1 MLPIIL
7 KARYGRDANGMDRL
21 MEIGMAIFLLV
32 TVPHVNFLS
41 AMATM
46 VAVMAA
52 FSFWVGKISCSVF
65 SAPPLS
71 VPARTL
77 IWDLVRASW
86 LSIPTAAGLLAAL
99 LAHSPLL
106 IVVMLA
112 SCTLAT
118 VAVVLWGEA
127 SQSKKHYGQAVENQF
142 SAVGGPYQYFALDLR
157 RRRTRLYQRVVMPF
171 ALLPLVGVGLVILVT
186 VSSGASVRPA
196 TIAAGVALGCSFNFM
211 YLRTDDLPGN
221 YIRETAG
228 IPEWFIQLPCVLA
241 VACCVGLSYLLG
253 ADSALLIAVIVAA
266 LVAVLLG
273 LAQII
278 IGEHTA
284 AVALPH
290 VAPKSTTFQEI
301 MGFCLIFSVF
311 SVVLIIGQLL

>member
-32 TVPHVNFLS
+32 TVPHVSFLS
-41 AMATM
+41 ALAAM

-52 FSFWVGKISCSVF
+52 FSFWVGKISWSVF

-86 LSIPTAAGLLAAL
+86 LSIPTAAGLLAAVM
-99 LAHSPLL
+99 AYSPLL
-106 IVVMLA
+106 IVAMLA

-127 SQSKKHYGQAVENQF
+127 SQSKKNYGQAVENQF

-157 RRRTRLYQRVVMPF
+157 RRRTRLYQRVVVPF
-171 ALLPLVGVGLVILVT
+171 ALLPLIGVGSVILVM
-186 VSSGASVRPA
+186 VSSGAPVRPA

-221 YIRETAG
+221 YIRETVG
-228 IPEWFIQLPCVLA
+228 IPEWFIQLPCVL
-241 VACCVGLSYLLG
+241 VVGCCIALSYLLG

-273 LAQII
+273 MTQII

-301 MGFCLIFSVF
+301 MGFCVVFSVF
-311 SVVLIIGQLL
+311 SVVLIIGQLV

>member
-1 MLPIIL
+1 MDRLRL

-32 TVPHVNFLS
+32 TVPHVSFLS
-41 AMATM
+41 ALATM
-46 VAVMAA
+46 VAVMGA
-52 FSFWVGKISCSVF
+52 FSFWVGKISWSVF

-86 LSIPTAAGLLAAL
+86 LSIPTAAGLLAAVM
-99 LAHSPLL
+99 AYSPLL
-106 IVVMLA
+106 IVAMLA

-127 SQSKKHYGQAVENQF
+127 SQSKKNYGQAVENQF

-157 RRRTRLYQRVVMPF
+157 RRRTRLYQRVVVPF
-171 ALLPLVGVGLVILVT
+171 ALLPLIGVG
-186 VSSGASVRPA
+186 SV

-228 IPEWFIQLPCVLA
+228 IPEWFIQLPCVL
-241 VACCVGLSYLLG
+241 VVGCCIALSYLMG

-273 LAQII
+273 LTRII

-301 MGFCLIFSVF
+301 MGFCVVFSVF
-311 SVVLIIGQLL
+311 SVVLIIGQLV